1 MPFTLPRV
9 VATCIEHDDLRGRL
23 RLCHHIDNLVE
34 RQRTVLRVGLAVH
47 VRVQREE
54 IIAALDLH
62 AMTRKKELNRP
73 TFAGGSNS

>member
-1 MPFTLPRV
+1 M
-9 VATCIEHDDLRGRL
+9 
-23 RLCHHIDNLVE
+23 
-34 RQRTVLRVGLAVH
+34 LRVGLAVH